1 MEDAT
6 DYAVAEL
13 GDAVLEVWN
22 CKAKRE
28 KARVLDL
35 EAVVEDRDT
44 NRSAALRIVR
54 VRDGVDHGLSY
65 GDRREVPAILTAD
78 APDLCTVQGVLLD
91 ERDRGV
97 DRGDGQATELCLVE
111 DLALVESVEA
121 PGLNPRIGKVV
132 LTVSPEQQDPTNRR
146 DDAALMRGDEPQR
159 LQGRASGVP
168 GWT

>member
-1 MEDAT
+1 MSSSFGRLICVVMM
-6 DYAVAEL
+6 VARNL
-13 GDAVLEVWN
+13 VAISSSRGSGGPAS
-22 CKAKRE
+22 RH
-28 KARVLDL
+28 
-35 EAVVEDRDT
+35 EA
-44 NRSAALRIVR
+44 
-54 VRDGVDHGLSY
+54 
-65 GDRREVPAILTAD
+65 
-78 APDLCTVQGVLLD
+78 
-91 ERDRGV
+91 
-97 DRGDGQATELCLVE
+97 VE